1 MTSARAGRSVARM
14 LPEWY
19 VRFAHASGPTVVGWS
34 NADVAVV
41 ALLVFALAYAL
52 AAILAAAWPLD
63 AGFAALVAGGLIVS
77 WPAMIAL
84 TMAAVFVAIV
94 IGYVHKWV
102 APGRQARIDSEAEA
116 IASKSLDEFK
126 RDLGKP

>member
-1 MTSARAGRSVARM
+1 M

-19 VRFAHASGPTVVGWS
+19 VRFAQASGPTVVGWS

-63 AGFAALVAGGLIVS
+63 AGFAALVAGGLLVS

-116 IASKSLDEFK
+116 VASKSLDEFK